1 MQIQKTIMKKLI
13 YGGLALVPLTINL
26 VACEGQQTKKS
37 SNLEIEY
44 RLDKIPLVK
53 HTGSTQEAMK
63 NPNDADEEKLNH
75 QLFELALATKD
86 LIKNQS
92 FNDLVV
98 KLARESN
105 VQTVYYSEIKRE
117 GLRFYTMINEKLALK
132 GMSIE
137 TITKNMTHRPILPNP
152 EFPET
157 AKLEIYEPS
166 IMVSNATIANSNLQA
181 LISPNV
187 EFEHDSLDCILAWY
201 FDKNGVQQETLLN
214 ETTATHTTN
223 PIFILNHSIPKKK
236 MDFIANYMKSNK
248 NTSPLAKSDDTYFE
262 STRIKIKNGYRH
274 ETTGKSEF
282 CIGGVIV
289 RQGNPPVNFLHLGN
303 DSDLSLNIK
312 DVSATQVNSSSTVN
326 VTSHHA
332 DNYLPYSDNRVF
344 WNTFERD
351 WNRTIKSLG
360 EGVTFGQD
368 WVFFGNMRYTN
379 DWYAWLPNALTQYT
393 HFEWFG
399 WETEIPF
406 SSWKSEYNLVK
417 VD

>member
-1 MQIQKTIMKKLI
+1 MKKLI
-13 YGGLALVPLTINL
+13 YGGLSLALIAINL

-63 NPNDADEEKLNH
+63 SPNDADEEKLNH
-75 QLFELALATKD
+75 QLFELALATED
-86 LIKNQS
+86 LIKNRS

-105 VQTVYYSEIKRE
+105 VETVYYSEIKKK

-152 EFPET
+152 KFPET
-157 AKLEIYEPS
+157 GELEIYEPS
-166 IMVSNATIANSNLQA
+166 IMVSNAAIANSSLQA

-187 EFEHDSLDCILAWY
+187 EFEYDSLDCILAWY
-201 FDKNGVQQETLLN
+201 FDQKGVQQETLLN
-214 ETTATHTTN
+214 ETTATQTTN

-236 MDFIANYMKSNK
+236 MDVIKDYIGANQ
-248 NTSPLAKSDDTYFE
+248 NTSPLAKADGTYFE

-274 ETTGKSEF
+274 ETTAKSEF

-289 RQGNPPVNFLHLGN
+289 RQGSPPANFLHLGGN
-303 DSDLSLNIK
+303 SDYSLKITE
-312 DVSATQVNSSSTVN
+312 VTAAQVNSSSAVN

-332 DNYLPYSDNRVF
+332 DDHTPYSDYRVF

-351 WNRTIKSLG
+351 WNRAIQPLG
-360 EGVTFGQD
+360 NGVTFGQV
-368 WVFFGNMRYTN
+368 WNFWGNMRFSN
-379 DWYAWLPNALTQYT
+379 DWYAWIPNALTQYT

-417 VD
+417 VN